1 LRKAAKYSRILTMAA
16 PTELSVLL
24 RLYSGKQKSP
34 TVLVQDFCDY
44 IQKYA
49 RHYLQEV
56 PDLVMYLD
64 DTINTVLRMLED
76 LERSGKV
83 ILSSDSKGRKLV
95 YVPQYFIDRIVQ
107 RFKDID
113 AKIDRPYPLATEL
126 PGNFPQSYIKPV
138 YITSDFAEMLE
149 RATGPTRICASSYFP
164 TKPRQSCTPDPYRRK
179 NFWKLPFQK
188 FGSFYPRMSP
198 GITSRNG

>member
-1 LRKAAKYSRILTMAA
+1 MAA

-107 RFKDID
+107 RFKDI
-113 AKIDRPYPLATEL
+113 
-126 PGNFPQSYIKPV
+126 
-138 YITSDFAEMLE
+138 TS
-149 RATGPTRICASSYFP
+149 
-164 TKPRQSCTPDPYRRK
+164 
-179 NFWKLPFQK
+179 N
-188 FGSFYPRMSP
+188 
-198 GITSRNG
+198 